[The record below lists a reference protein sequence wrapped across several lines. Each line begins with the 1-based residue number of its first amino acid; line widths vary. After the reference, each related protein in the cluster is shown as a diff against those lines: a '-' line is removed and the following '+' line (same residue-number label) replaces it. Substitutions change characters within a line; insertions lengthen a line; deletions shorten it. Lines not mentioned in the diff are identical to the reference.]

1 MAKIGYVRIC
11 AVIDLYQNIS
21 EFCPV
26 ILQKRSAKM
35 AALTQTKRNIGILKM
50 NKSKLKTD
58 FICIATSG
66 YTVDGRQITA
76 QELHEMAETYDPEH
90 YTANL
95 WPEHRRWFNMGQV
108 IELKAE
114 ENEKGET
121 QLFAIIAPNQELIE
135 YNRAGQYL
143 FTSIEITP
151 NFRNSGKAY
160 LSGLGVTDSPASVG
174 TTELKFFNAEEQK
187 GSVFGELVKV
197 DFSVKE
203 DIEEDKAFRA
213 VANVFKKLFSSST
226 QMEEQPTPNNNNN
239 KEDDAMNAE
248 QFAKLLEAFDGLGK
262 KIDNHFSAKPE
273 TKEPASKP
281 EEQKTEQGATIT
293 ADQFNQLFDMVK
305 GLDNKFNALSQEQTT
320 VPTGVPTVEN
330 ENVYSLNGYN
340 IDLSK
345 GF

>member
-1 MAKIGYVRIC
+1 MT
-11 AVIDLYQNIS
+11 
-21 EFCPV
+21 
-26 ILQKRSAKM
+26 
-35 AALTQTKRNIGILKM
+35 ALTQIKRNTGISKM

-121 QLFAIIAPNQELIE
+121 QLFAIIAPNKELIE

-174 TTELKFFNAEEQK
+174 TTELKFFNVEQK
-187 GSVFGELVKV
+187 GSVCGEFIKV
-197 DFSVKE
+197 DFSTKE
-203 DIEEDKAFRA
+203 DVEEEKALRTL
-213 VANVFKKLFSSST
+213 ANVFKKLFSSST
-226 QMEEQPTPNNNNN
+226 QTEEQPIPNNNNN
-239 KEDDAMNAE
+239 KEDDAMNDKQFE
-248 QFAKLLEAFDGLGK
+248 QLIGAVNGLGA
-262 KIDNHFSAKPE
+262 KIDNHFSAKVE
-273 TKEPASKP
+273 TKEPENKP
-281 EEQKTEQGATIT
+281 EEKKDEKPQSVT
-293 ADQFNQLFDMVK
+293 AEQFNQLLTTVQA
-305 GLDNKFNALSQEQTT
+305 LDKKFNELSQEQTT
-320 VPTGVPTVEN
+320 VPTGVPTVES
-330 ENVYSLNGYN
+330 ENVYSVNGYN
-340 IDLSK
+340 INLSK

>member
-11 AVIDLYQNIS
+11 VVIDLYPNIS
-21 EFCPV
+21 EFRPV

-35 AALTQTKRNIGILKM
+35 TALTQIKRNTGISKM

-121 QLFAIIAPNQELIE
+121 LLFAIIAPNQELIE

-174 TTELKFFNAEEQK
+174 TTELKFFNAEQK
-187 GSVFGELVKV
+187 GSVCGEFIKV
-197 DFSVKE
+197 DFSAKE
-203 DIEEDKAFRA
+203 DVEEEKALRTL
-213 VANVFKKLFSSST
+213 ANVFKKLFLSSPQT
-226 QMEEQPTPNNNNN
+226 EEQPTPNNNNN
-239 KEDDAMNAE
+239 KEDDAMNDKQFE
-248 QFAKLLEAFDGLGK
+248 QLLEAVNGLGT
-262 KIDNHFSAKPE
+262 KIDSHFSTKVE
-273 TKEPASKP
+273 TKEPENKP
-281 EEQKTEQGATIT
+281 EEKKDEQPQGVT
-293 ADQFNQLFDMVK
+293 AEQFNQLLTTVQA
-305 GLDNKFNALSQEQTT
+305 LDKKFNELSQEQTE
-320 VPTGVPTVEN
+320 VPNGTPVETKTF
-330 ENVYSLNGYN
+330 NVAV
-340 IDLSK
+340 
-345 GF
+345 

>member
-1 MAKIGYVRIC
+1 
-11 AVIDLYQNIS
+11 
-21 EFCPV
+21 
-26 ILQKRSAKM
+26 
-35 AALTQTKRNIGILKM
+35 M

-108 IELKAE
+108 IELKVE

-121 QLFAIIAPNQELIE
+121 QLFAVIAPNQELIE

-174 TTELKFFNAEEQK
+174 TTELKFFNTEQK
-187 GSVFGELVKV
+187 GSIYGELVKV
-197 DFSVKE
+197 DLSVKE
-203 DIEEDKAFRA
+203 EVEEDKAFRA
-213 VANVFKKLFSSST
+213 LVNAFKKLFSSSVQT
-226 QMEEQPTPNNNNN
+226 TEEQQNPNNNNN
-239 KEDDAMNAE
+239 KEENSMNE
-248 QFAKLLEAFDGLGK
+248 KQFAQLIGAMVSLGE
-262 KIDNHFSAKPE
+262 KIDNHFSADPKPE
-273 TKEPASKP
+273 PEVKP
-281 EEQKTEQGATIT
+281 EEKKDEQPQVVT
-293 ADQFNQLFDMVK
+293 ADQFNQLL
-305 GLDNKFNALSQEQTT
+305 GLVQELDKKFNALSQEQTP
-320 VPTGVPTVEN
+320 VPNGVPEETKTF
-330 ENVYSLNGYN
+330 NVAV
-340 IDLSK
+340 
-345 GF
+345 